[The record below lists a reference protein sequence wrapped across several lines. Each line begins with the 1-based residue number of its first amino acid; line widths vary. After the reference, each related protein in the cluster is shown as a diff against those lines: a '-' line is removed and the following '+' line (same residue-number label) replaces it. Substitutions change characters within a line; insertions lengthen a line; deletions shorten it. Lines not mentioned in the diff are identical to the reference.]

1 MTQHF
6 ADRINQQILN
16 KKTPI
21 MLGIDPNFD
30 LMPENMR
37 PVVGDKVDFYNK
49 LWYFCKTLM
58 DQTHDLVCG
67 IKPQSAYFEQYGTA
81 GVEVLARVLDY
92 ARQLDLP
99 ILMDAKRGD
108 IGATS
113 DAYSKAYLSPT
124 IYGSDLESDAL
135 TVNPFLGLDTL
146 EPFVESTNNG
156 KGIFILV
163 KTSNPGASF
172 IQDSLVND
180 ETVSYALAKFVH
192 DQRLNS
198 VGELGYSNIGAVVGA
213 TQPEDA
219 LELRRLMPQTI
230 FLAPGVGAQG
240 GDIQAIKNLMDSR
253 GLGVVVPISRGINY
267 PKLQE
272 DQKWEGVVRIECERF
287 VSFFR

>member
-6 ADRINQQILN
+6 ADRINQHILN
-16 KKTPI
+16 KKSPI

-37 PVVGDKVDFYNK
+37 PIVGDREDLKNK

-67 IKPQSAYFEQYGTA
+67 IKPQSAYFEQYGTD
-81 GVEVLARVLDY
+81 GIEVLAQVLEY

-113 DAYSKAYLSPT
+113 EAYSKAYLSPT

-146 EPFVESTNNG
+146 ESFVQSSNEG
-156 KGIFILV
+156 KGIFVLV

-172 IQDSLVND
+172 IQDSLIEG
-180 ETVSYALAKFVH
+180 ETVSNTLARFVN
-192 DQRLNS
+192 DSGSDS
-198 VGELGYSNIGAVVGA
+198 VGKLRYSNIGAVVGA
-213 TQPEDA
+213 THPGDA
-219 LELRRLMPQTI
+219 LQLRKIMPKTI

-240 GDIQAIKNLMDSR
+240 GDIAAIKNLMDSR

-267 PKLQE
+267 PKLQ
-272 DQKWEGVVRIECERF
+272 DGQKWEDLVRTECEKF

>member
-1 MTQHF
+1 MSQHF

-16 KKTPI
+16 KKTSI

-30 LMPENMR
+30 LMPKNMR
-37 PVVGDKVDFYNK
+37 PVIGDRHDLKDK

-81 GVEVLARVLDY
+81 GIEVLAQVIDY

-99 ILMDAKRGD
+99 ILMDVKRGD

-124 IYGSDLESDAL
+124 IYGSDLEADAL

-146 EPFVESTNNG
+146 EPFVQSANAG
-156 KGIFILV
+156 KGVFVLV
-163 KTSNPGASF
+163 KTSNPGAAF
-172 IQDSLVND
+172 IQDSLIGA
-180 ETVSYALAKFVH
+180 ETVSHALAKFVNEKGN
-192 DQRLNS
+192 DS
-198 VGELGYSNIGAVVGA
+198 VGELGYSNVGAVVGA
-213 TQPEDA
+213 THSSDA
-219 LELRRLMPQTI
+219 LELRKIMPKTI

-240 GDIQAIKNLMDSR
+240 GDIAAIKDLMDYR

-272 DQKWEGVVRIECERF
+272 GQKWEGAVREECQKF

>member
-1 MTQHF
+1 MSQHF

-16 KKTPI
+16 KKSPI

-30 LMPENMR
+30 LMPESMR
-37 PVVGDKVDFYNK
+37 PIIEDSQDLKDK

-58 DQTHDLVCG
+58 NQTYDLVCG

-81 GVEVLARVLDY
+81 GIEVLAQVLDY

-113 DAYSKAYLSPT
+113 EAYSKSYLSPT
-124 IYGSDLESDAL
+124 IYGSDLEADAL

-146 EPFVESTNNG
+146 EPFVQSANAG
-156 KGIFILV
+156 KGVFVLV
-163 KTSNPGASF
+163 KTSNPGAAF
-172 IQDSLVND
+172 VQDSLIGAH
-180 ETVSYALAKFVH
+180 TVSHALARFVNEKGN
-192 DQRLNS
+192 NS

-213 TQPEDA
+213 THPSDA
-219 LELRRLMPQTI
+219 LELRKLMPKTI

-240 GDIQAIKNLMDSR
+240 GDIAAIKNLMDFQ

-267 PKLQE
+267 PKSQ
-272 DQKWEGVVRIECERF
+272 DGQKWEDMVRTECEKF

>member
-1 MTQHF
+1 MPKHF
-6 ADRINQQILN
+6 ADLINQQILD
-16 KKTPI
+16 KKSPI

-37 PVVGDKVDFYNK
+37 PVIGDRQDLKDK

-81 GVEVLARVLDY
+81 GIEVLAQVLEY

-113 DAYSKAYLSPT
+113 EAYSKAYLSPN

-146 EPFVESTNNG
+146 EPFVQSANGG
-156 KGIFILV
+156 KGIFVLV
-163 KTSNPGASF
+163 KTSNPGAAF
-172 IQDSLVND
+172 IQDSLIGT
-180 ETVSYALAKFVH
+180 EKVSHSLAKFV
-192 DQRLNS
+192 DKKGIDS

-213 TQPEDA
+213 THPADA
-219 LELRRLMPQTI
+219 LELRRLMPKTI

-240 GDIQAIKNLMDSR
+240 GDIVAIKNLMDSR

-272 DQKWEGVVRIECERF
+272 GQKWEDVVREECERF

>member
-1 MTQHF
+1 MPQHF
-6 ADRINQQILN
+6 ADLINQQILD
-16 KKTPI
+16 KKSPI

-37 PVVGDKVDFYNK
+37 PIVGDREDLKNK
-49 LWYFCKTLM
+49 LWYFCKTLI
-58 DQTHDLVCG
+58 DQTHDLICG

-81 GVEVLARVLDY
+81 GIEVLAQVLEY

-113 DAYSKAYLSPT
+113 EAYSKAYLLPT
-124 IYGSDLESDAL
+124 VYGSDLEVDAL

-146 EPFVESTNNG
+146 EPFVQSSNKG

-163 KTSNPGASF
+163 KTSNQGASF
-172 IQDSLVND
+172 IQDSLVNNQ
-180 ETVSYALAKFVH
+180 TVSQALAKFV
-192 DQRLNS
+192 DEKGS
-198 VGELGYSNIGAVVGA
+198 DSIGELGYSNIGAVVGA
-213 TQPEDA
+213 TKSEDA
-219 LELRRLMPQTI
+219 LELRGLMPKTI

-272 DQKWEGVVRIECERF
+272 NQKWENAVRVECEKF

>member
-1 MTQHF
+1 MSQHF
-6 ADRINQQILN
+6 ADRINQRILN
-16 KKTPI
+16 KKSPI

-37 PVVGDKVDFYNK
+37 PVVGDRDDLKDK
-49 LWYFCKTLM
+49 LWYFCKTLI

-81 GVEVLARVLDY
+81 GVEVLAQVLDY
-92 ARQLDLP
+92 AYQLDLP

-113 DAYSKAYLSPT
+113 EAYSKAYLSHNM
-124 IYGSDLESDAL
+124 YGSDLESDAL

-146 EPFVESTNNG
+146 EPFVQSSNNG
-156 KGIFILV
+156 KGVFVLV
-163 KTSNPGASF
+163 KTSNPGAAF
-172 IQDSLVND
+172 IQDSLIGTV
-180 ETVSYALAKFVH
+180 TVSHALAKFVNEKGN
-192 DQRLNS
+192 NS

-213 TQPEDA
+213 TQSEDA
-219 LELRRLMPQTI
+219 LELRQLMPKTI
-230 FLAPGVGAQG
+230 FLAPGIGAQG
-240 GDIQAIKNLMDSR
+240 GDIVAIKNLMDSR

-272 DQKWEGVVRIECERF
+272 GQKWEDAVREQCERF

>member
-6 ADRINQQILN
+6 ADRINQHILN
-16 KKTPI
+16 KKSPI

-37 PVVGDKVDFYNK
+37 PTAGDREDLKNK
-49 LWYFCKTLM
+49 LWYFCKTLLE
-58 DQTHDLVCG
+58 QTHDLVCG
-67 IKPQSAYFEQYGTA
+67 IKPQSAYFEQYGTV
-81 GVEVLARVLDY
+81 GIEVLAQVLEY

-99 ILMDAKRGD
+99 VLMDAKRGD

-146 EPFVESTNNG
+146 EPFVQSANKG
-156 KGIFILV
+156 KGIFVLV

-172 IQDSLVND
+172 IQDSLINS
-180 ETVSYALAKFVH
+180 ETVSHTLAGFVNNKGS
-192 DQRLNS
+192 DS
-198 VGELGYSNIGAVVGA
+198 VGQIGYSNIGAVVGA
-213 TQPEDA
+213 THPEEA
-219 LELRRLMPQTI
+219 LELRRLMPKTI
-230 FLAPGVGAQG
+230 FLTPGVGAQG

-272 DQKWEGVVRIECERF
+272 GQKWEGVVRVECEKF

>member
-1 MTQHF
+1 MSQHF

-16 KKTPI
+16 KKSPI

-37 PVVGDKVDFYNK
+37 PVIGDRQDLKDK

-81 GVEVLARVLDY
+81 GIKVLAQVLEY

-113 DAYSKAYLSPT
+113 EAYSKAYLSPNM
-124 IYGSDLESDAL
+124 YGSDLESDAL

-146 EPFVESTNNG
+146 ESFVQSANGG
-156 KGIFILV
+156 KGIFVLV

-172 IQDSLVND
+172 IQDSFINN
-180 ETVSYALAKFVH
+180 ETVSHALAKFV
-192 DQRLNS
+192 DKKGIDS

-213 TQPEDA
+213 THPAGA
-219 LELRRLMPQTI
+219 LELRRLMPKTI

-240 GDIQAIKNLMDSR
+240 GDVAAIRNLMDSR

-267 PKLQE
+267 PKLHE
-272 DQKWEGVVRIECERF
+272 GQKWKDAVRKECERF